1 MPQGPPFGPLLFLIY
16 IFLNRSFIFRCFSKL
31 VFQTFFKNHG
41 HKIDNCSQP
50 SDHSFIKLIFGGV
63 KKDSIIH
70 ICYVFIKI
78 SPLNREHSSIFLL
91 SKYQIQFWF
100 LKFDSWNIHNLFS
113 FLKML
118 VYLKVLFL
126 KLPLF
131 LRYQDAYRGNLCC
144 LK

>member
-50 SDHSFIKLIFGGV
+50 SDHSFIKLIFEGV

-113 FLKML
+113 LNVFL
-118 VYLKVLFL
+118 FENACIFEGT
-126 KLPLF
+126 LPQASSIF
-131 LRYQDAYRGNLCC
+131 KIPRCISR
-144 LK
+144 